1 MTLPGSVAIFRQMG
15 EKLSKAAKDAGRLI
29 GCWVSPGW
37 SDGLSVPE
45 RADWPRT
52 ERPEEG
58 MSGLVTVL
66 VARRAGEGQ
75 AAVCGYLVDVYCLGV
90 KNAWGPRLVYRRDLA
105 ACVEECFAAYPA
117 DPLPAPLEL
126 ARQIVYGAV
135 DYAVGLG
142 FAPHPDFALAAGHL
156 GPWAGPSLIGF
167 GRAGRPLFVQGSQ
180 DDAEEVLRVLDR
192 TVGRG
197 QYDALV
203 FA

>member
-1 MTLPGSVAIFRQMG
+1 
-15 EKLSKAAKDAGRLI
+15 
-29 GCWVSPGW
+29 
-37 SDGLSVPE
+37 
-45 RADWPRT
+45 
-52 ERPEEG
+52 

-66 VARRAGEGQ
+66 VARRAGEGE

-90 KNAWGPRLVYRRDLA
+90 KNAWGPRRTSRRDLA

-117 DPLPAPLEL
+117 PPLPAPLEL

-156 GPWAGPSLIGF
+156 GGWTGPGLIGF
-167 GRAGRPLFVQGSQ
+167 GRAGRPMFVQGSQ
-180 DDAEEVLRVLDR
+180 DDAGEILRVLDR

>member
-1 MTLPGSVAIFRQMG
+1 
-15 EKLSKAAKDAGRLI
+15 

-142 FAPHPDFALAAGHL
+142 FAPHPDFALA
-156 GPWAGPSLIGF
+156 
-167 GRAGRPLFVQGSQ
+167 
-180 DDAEEVLRVLDR
+180 
-192 TVGRG
+192 
-197 QYDALV
+197 
-203 FA
+203 